1 MRRFS
6 LPVPLTLQT
15 RLGRRIALLFVVS
28 ALVPVAVM
36 GVQGYAQV
44 TGWLTSES
52 RTRLNLAAKSIGMGI
67 VAQLGKAH
75 DILTALPPGGGAGRA
90 PGDGLDLAR
99 AHEAFASLAV
109 VTPTGQR
116 MLWGTAPDAALSADD
131 ARRVAG
137 GAAVL
142 QIDRSGRPWMVV
154 PAASGAQLWGA
165 LDTTYLFNG
174 ARVRAAIDTSDV
186 TLCIRAVGTSA
197 HLPCSAGHISGD
209 DPTGFWDVF
218 LKYDFGVQPWRV
230 TLSQPLASVL
240 APVHEFQRTF
250 GLSILTV
257 VALVVLLTSVQV
269 RRSLKPLAEF
279 QLGMQRV
286 AQRDF
291 SSDVQVSSGDEFEDL
306 AHTFNRMSGE
316 IDQQF
321 RAITAGSAIDQTS
334 LASRRGEDVAAT
346 AATRLQAALQ
356 CPRVNVYV
364 AGDRPTAA
372 WRCISGIDGMARA
385 AGEVWPP
392 AVDLERLAAQPG
404 MWLRKEGP
412 WLSWLQA
419 GPPGP
424 PADAVLTLVSHG
436 ELLGLIALFTSGPP
450 SEEQA
455 RVARQLA
462 DQVSVGLANSRL
474 ITRLNGLSY
483 GALAALA
490 RTVDANS
497 HWTAGHSERVTAL
510 SMRMARRLRLPETEL
525 DTLHRGGLLHDIG
538 KIGVPGTIL
547 DFAGPLDAAGMAA
560 IRSHPELGA
569 KILAPIAAFRD
580 AIPIVRYHH
589 ERVDGAGYPEQLK
602 GGDIPFLPRLLAVAD
617 VYDAL
622 VSDRPYRPGWS
633 STLAIDTIR
642 SLAGAHFDPAM
653 VDAFLGVISAEGDGA
668 RFSVDPLAY
677 AEVGS

>member
-44 TGWLTSES
+44 TGWLKNES
-52 RTRLNLAAKSIGMGI
+52 QTRLELAAKSVGMGI
-67 VAQLGKAH
+67 VAQLGNAH
-75 DILTALPPGGGAGRA
+75 DILGALPPAGGANGA
-90 PGDGLDLAR
+90 PANGLELAR

-109 VTPTGQR
+109 VGPAGR
-116 MLWGTAPDAALSADD
+116 RVLWGTAPDTTLSAD
-131 ARRVAG
+131 AALRVAG

-142 QIDRSGRPWMVV
+142 QIGRSGRPWMVV
-154 PAASGAQLWGA
+154 PAARGAELWGA

-186 TLCIRAVGTSA
+186 TLCIRAVGTTA
-197 HLPCSAGHISGD
+197 RLPCSAGRISGD
-209 DPTGFWDVF
+209 DPIGSWDVF
-218 LKYDFGVQPWRV
+218 LKYDFGAQPWRV

-240 APVHEFQRTF
+240 APVHDFQRTF
-250 GLSILTV
+250 GLSIITV

-279 QLGMQRV
+279 QRGMTRV

-291 SSDVQVSSGDEFEDL
+291 SSSVSVSSGDEFEDL
-306 AHTFNRMSGE
+306 AQTFNRMSGE

-321 RAITAGSAIDQTS
+321 RAITAGSAIDQTA

-372 WRCISGIDGMARA
+372 WRCISGINGLARA

-392 AVDLERLAAQPG
+392 AADLERLLARPG
-404 MWLRKEGP
+404 MWLRQEGP
-412 WLSWLQA
+412 WLPWLQVGPA
-419 GPPGP
+419 GPPP
-424 PADAVLTLVSHG
+424 DAVLTLVSHG
-436 ELLGLIALFTSGPP
+436 ELLGLVALFTDGPP
-450 SEEQA
+450 SEEQG
-455 RVARQLA
+455 RVARQLSG
-462 DQVSVGLANSRL
+462 QVSVGLSNSRL
-474 ITRLNGLSY
+474 ISRLNGLSY

-538 KIGVPGTIL
+538 KIGVPATIL
-547 DFAGPLDAAGMAA
+547 DFAGPLDDEGMKV

-580 AIPIVRYHH
+580 AVPIVLYHH
-589 ERVDGAGYPEQLK
+589 ERVDGAGYPEHLK

-633 STLAIDTIR
+633 TTLAIDTIR
-642 SLAGAHFDPAM
+642 GLAGAHFDPAM
-653 VDAFLGVISAEGDGA
+653 VDAFLGVMAVEGDGA
-668 RFSVDPLAY
+668 RFAIDPLAY
-677 AEVGS
+677 AESGS